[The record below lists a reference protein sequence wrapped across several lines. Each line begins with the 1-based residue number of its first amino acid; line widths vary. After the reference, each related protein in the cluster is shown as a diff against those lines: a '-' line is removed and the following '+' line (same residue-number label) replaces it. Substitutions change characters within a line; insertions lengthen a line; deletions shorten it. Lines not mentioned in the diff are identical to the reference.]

1 MNKFIIHRYKA
12 RSGHPARGGVIRV
25 LAWMYLFKN
34 YTIKDWVS
42 FAEVYGMPLRLGKY
56 DAAASS
62 DDKEALRQA
71 LYSLG
76 SDASGIVPTS
86 TMIEFIES
94 NKTSSADVYE
104 RLARYCDEQISKAVL
119 GQTLTSDSGGGS
131 YAQSKTHNE
140 VRHDLT
146 VADCKALA
154 STLRKYLIRPLV
166 LFNFGDDSRLP
177 TIRFDTEEAGDQ
189 KETAEIY
196 KTLINDVGLKISADH
211 VYKKFGIPKPEANEE
226 ILKPAQVNPF
236 MMKEEKPMILK
247 NNQDLNKK
255 LNEAVKAQKEL
266 DLLADEALLATSPA
280 IASGLSKAI
289 DKLLSAENLEDMKLI
304 LEDETEL
311 KQLLDEID
319 DSALQDTLQ
328 KLMVIA
334 DLEGRGIEH
343 G

>member
-1 MNKFIIHRYKA
+1 M
-12 RSGHPARGGVIRV
+12 
-25 LAWMYLFKN
+25 
-34 YTIKDWVS
+34 
-42 FAEVYGMPLRLGKY
+42 
-56 DAAASS
+56 
-62 DDKEALRQA
+62 
-71 LYSLG
+71 
-76 SDASGIVPTS
+76 
-86 TMIEFIES
+86 
-94 NKTSSADVYE
+94 
-104 RLARYCDEQISKAVL
+104 L

-211 VYKKFGIPKPEANEE
+211 VYKKFGIPKPEASEE
-226 ILKPAQVNPF
+226 ILKPAQINPF
-236 MMKEEKPMILK
+236 MMKEEIPMILK

-255 LNEAVKAQKEL
+255 LNRAVRVQKEL
-266 DLLADEALLATSPA
+266 DELADEALQTTSPTMTTN
-280 IASGLSKAI
+280 LYKAI
-289 DKLLSAENLEDMKLI
+289 DKLLAANSLEEMKLM

-311 KQLLDEID
+311 QQLLDEID
-319 DSALQDTLQ
+319 DSELQDTLQ